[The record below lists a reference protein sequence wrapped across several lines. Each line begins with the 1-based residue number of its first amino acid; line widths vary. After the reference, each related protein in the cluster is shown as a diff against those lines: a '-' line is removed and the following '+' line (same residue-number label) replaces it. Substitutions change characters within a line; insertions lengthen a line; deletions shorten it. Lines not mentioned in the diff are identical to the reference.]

1 MNEKRSV
8 MKAWI
13 FCLVV
18 GLVLGTGSGAQG
30 AAPAGKEVKVDGVT
44 YELLGNGETAICA
57 SELKVKQFAIPAEIT
72 VGKQSYPVT
81 VVKNK
86 KEKNGEWG
94 DVVEEI
100 TVPGSVRYI
109 GKAAFAGQRALQ
121 RVVIEEGVQ
130 DIYSSA
136 FSSCG
141 ALEEVVFPTTLKSI
155 GDRAFAYCISLKE
168 AVIPG
173 GLQDLG
179 YNVFWWCEN
188 LNMVNLYLTDL
199 TQLNLGVFSGC
210 RNLGVLFLPQHLKSV
225 TNEREIDHQYNW
237 GVCMSYET
245 LLSLYKNRNTYLLNG
260 IQVLGLSDAESIDVN
275 VPEICPSM
283 TVVLFLNN
291 VGAIGDYAFWNDKV
305 QGKLTQVDM
314 GNSVTKIGKGAFGG
328 NPKLEDV
335 VLSQNLEVIGA
346 GAFSNCKALRRID
359 LPFSIREIWSKAFA
373 GCDALTEVTGLN
385 SSVAYIYPEGEGPF
399 DATPVDVDALK
410 QTYSYYALGMI
421 ARDLREWQQKRE
433 FETTAQWQ
441 QRVTP
446 QTRDARVKELTEKAR
461 RGYIAKMEPDN
472 LLCTLGR
479 YDADYS
485 VYAIDLGDWGEQ
497 YVQVPLDEA
506 PAFKANFNEAQV
518 KPTYGIRDDRLA
530 LVALDVT
537 LDGKTY
543 RNTVPV
549 ESGGEELA
557 LNLPALQVN
566 LGNDPVRRE
575 VPVMP
580 VVTDRSVD
588 VNIPVTGGTAA
599 NTFAV
604 VIGNE
609 HYQHEARVPFAGND
623 AEVFA
628 EYCRKTLGIPAKNV
642 HVLKDATLNNMKFEL
657 DWLRQVLSA
666 YNGEAKAIVYYAGH
680 GIPDESSRG
689 AYLLPADGY
698 GSNTGTGFSLA
709 DFYATLNGVPAESV
723 SVFLDACFSGTKR
736 ESGMMTAARGV
747 AIKVR
752 EEAPQGNMVVFT
764 AAQGDETAYQ
774 YAEKGH
780 GMFTYFLLKKL
791 QETRGEVTLGELG
804 DYITGEVKKASVVNN
819 SKMQTPTVIPA
830 AGMTGWRE
838 RRLK

>member
-1 MNEKRSV
+1 

-275 VPEICPSM
+275 VPKICPEIDPGGHGQFGDENREGGFRGQSEAGRCG
-283 TVVLFLNN
+283 VV
-291 VGAIGDYAFWNDKV
+291 AE
-305 QGKLTQVDM
+305 
-314 GNSVTKIGKGAFGG
+314 FGG
-328 NPKLEDV
+328 H
-335 VLSQNLEVIGA
+335 
-346 GAFSNCKALRRID
+346 
-359 LPFSIREIWSKAFA
+359 W
-373 GCDALTEVTGLN
+373 
-385 SSVAYIYPEGEGPF
+385 
-399 DATPVDVDALK
+399 
-410 QTYSYYALGMI
+410 
-421 ARDLREWQQKRE
+421 
-433 FETTAQWQ
+433 
-441 QRVTP
+441 
-446 QTRDARVKELTEKAR
+446 R
-461 RGYIAKMEPDN
+461 RGIFQLQGIE
-472 LLCTLGR
+472 
-479 YDADYS
+479 ADRF
-485 VYAIDLGDWGEQ
+485 AFFHPGDLEQ
-497 YVQVPLDEA
+497 
-506 PAFKANFNEAQV
+506 
-518 KPTYGIRDDRLA
+518 
-530 LVALDVT
+530 
-537 LDGKTY
+537 
-543 RNTVPV
+543 
-549 ESGGEELA
+549 
-557 LNLPALQVN
+557 
-566 LGNDPVRRE
+566 
-575 VPVMP
+575 
-580 VVTDRSVD
+580 
-588 VNIPVTGGTAA
+588 
-599 NTFAV
+599 
-604 VIGNE
+604 
-609 HYQHEARVPFAGND
+609 
-623 AEVFA
+623 
-628 EYCRKTLGIPAKNV
+628 
-642 HVLKDATLNNMKFEL
+642 
-657 DWLRQVLSA
+657 
-666 YNGEAKAIVYYAGH
+666 
-680 GIPDESSRG
+680 
-689 AYLLPADGY
+689 
-698 GSNTGTGFSLA
+698 
-709 DFYATLNGVPAESV
+709 GVCG
-723 SVFLDACFSGTKR
+723 L
-736 ESGMMTAARGV
+736 
-747 AIKVR
+747 
-752 EEAPQGNMVVFT
+752 
-764 AAQGDETAYQ
+764 
-774 YAEKGH
+774 
-780 GMFTYFLLKKL
+780 
-791 QETRGEVTLGELG
+791 
-804 DYITGEVKKASVVNN
+804 
-819 SKMQTPTVIPA
+819 
-830 AGMTGWRE
+830 
-838 RRLK
+838 